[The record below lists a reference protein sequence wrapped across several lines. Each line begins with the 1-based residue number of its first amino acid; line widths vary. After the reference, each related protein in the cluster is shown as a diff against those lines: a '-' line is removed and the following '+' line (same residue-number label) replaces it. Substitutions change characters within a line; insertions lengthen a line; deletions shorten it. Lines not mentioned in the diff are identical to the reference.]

1 MTRLTLTV
9 AEASEL
15 IGVSTGTIYTMAR
28 TGEIPSVKVRGRV
41 LFHREK
47 LEQWLRGELAEAK

>member
-1 MTRLTLTV
+1 MNCITLTV
-9 AEASEL
+9 KEAAKL

-47 LEQWLRGELAEAK
+47 LEQWLRGELAAAK